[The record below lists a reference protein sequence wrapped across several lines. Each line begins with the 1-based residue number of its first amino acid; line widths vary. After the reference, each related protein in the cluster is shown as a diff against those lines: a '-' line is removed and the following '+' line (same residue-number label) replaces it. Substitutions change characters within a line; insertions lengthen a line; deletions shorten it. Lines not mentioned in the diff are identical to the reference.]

1 LSRKADAA
9 SGPTLRAAFDNK
21 TLTYNRAVN
30 GALVTHMR
38 DAVGFIAKAIK
49 AGGQVAVVSEEEGEA
64 VGPGL
69 AHIALFV
76 VERILNP
83 RFLS

>member
-9 SGPTLRAAFDNK
+9 LGPTLRAAFDNK

-30 GALVTHMR
+30 GALVTQMR
-38 DAVGFIAKAIK
+38 DAVGFMAKAIK

-64 VGPGL
+64 VGPSRYCP
-69 AHIALFV
+69 HV

-83 RFLS
+83 PLWI